1 MSFNYAESLSAL
13 KALLGQVKVAGN
25 DEGIKEM
32 PATHDD
38 KYDANQFEIK
48 FKCQQV
54 IRNLIADTKGL
65 IATYSQQR
73 ESHEA
78 ALRNG
83 VALPDIG
90 NIRAESERNI
100 RALVAQEGPTYI
112 QRKVDYWIAEKNRD
126 AFMIEK
132 GITINRS
139 SAPESQK
146 AHYMIIVAYSILET
160 IVNWFIFNEA
170 LSGPDAVTV
179 SAGIT
184 LLNILPAVVV
194 GNYLRNF
201 NSENLSARYL
211 SVALAVIW
219 FFFITWLNL
228 GVSVLRSFLNSA
240 SVQGAA
246 PDFNL
251 FNNEAINKIFFSDAF
266 LIFKLQAPPIND
278 FIAILLF
285 LIGILFACIA
295 CWKGYTSDEKI
306 PELGGLNRDFEESKE
321 NFLANEKKLRE
332 YLTEI
337 NQNNSQIFKTVQD
350 KFNQAKRDYLS
361 STQMIRDKTIEFER
375 HYQGIND
382 EYIYLINIYRDANRA
397 SRKSPPPSYFLQE
410 KEPVLSDVE
419 LPDFSKFSQEKI
431 REDVAQIENIYKEK
445 TDELNLL
452 WNQFNDHLEEL
463 NNLFETKIQEL
474 DLAASKAMIKPI

>member
-1 MSFNYAESLSAL
+1 MSFNYAESLGAL
-13 KALLGQVKVAGN
+13 KSLLTQVKVAGN

-54 IRNLIADTKGL
+54 MRNLIADTKAS
-65 IATYSQQR
+65 ISTYSQQR

-83 VALPDIG
+83 VALPDIN
-90 NIRAESERNI
+90 NIKAGSERDVRTLI
-100 RALVAQEGPTYI
+100 AQEGPAYI
-112 QRKVDYWIAEKNRD
+112 QKKVDYWVAEKNRD

-139 SAPESQK
+139 SAPESQR

-170 LSGPDAVTV
+170 LSGVDAITV

-201 NSENLSARYL
+201 NSENLTAKYL
-211 SVALAVIW
+211 SVALATIW
-219 FFFITWLNL
+219 FCFITWLNV

-240 SVQGAA
+240 SVQSAGS
-246 PDFNL
+246 DFNL
-251 FNNEAINKIFFSDAF
+251 FNNQMINKIFFSDAF
-266 LIFKLQAPPIND
+266 LIFKFEAPPIND

-285 LIGILFACIA
+285 LIGVLFAFIA

-321 NFLANEKKLRE
+321 NFYANEKKLRE

-337 NQNNSQIFKTVQD
+337 NQNNSQIFKAVQD
-350 KFNQAKRDYLS
+350 KFTQAKRDYLS
-361 STQMIRDKTIEFER
+361 STQMIRDKAIEFER

-397 SRKSPPPSYFLQE
+397 ARKSPPPTYFLEE
-410 KEPVLSDVE
+410 KEPVLNDVE
-419 LPDFSKFSQEKI
+419 LPDFSKYTQEII
-431 REDVAQIENIYKEK
+431 RGDVAQIEDVYKGK

-452 WNQFNDHLEEL
+452 WNQFNDHLEVL
-463 NNLFETKIQEL
+463 NNLFEVKIQEL